1 MEKIQQ
7 DIIILNVY
15 APSTR
20 TTKFIKETLLWL
32 KSHIVL
38 HTLMMLED
46 VNNTLSPIVTRQK
59 LNREVLELADITN
72 QMDLTCLQNIS
83 HKHERIYILLLIK
96 PSPKLTT
103 YMGTKQV
110 STYTRKLK

>member
-59 LNREVLELADITN
+59 LNREMIKLAETIG
-72 QMDLTCLQNIS
+72 QI
-83 HKHERIYILLLIK
+83 
-96 PSPKLTT
+96 
-103 YMGTKQV
+103 
-110 STYTRKLK
+110 